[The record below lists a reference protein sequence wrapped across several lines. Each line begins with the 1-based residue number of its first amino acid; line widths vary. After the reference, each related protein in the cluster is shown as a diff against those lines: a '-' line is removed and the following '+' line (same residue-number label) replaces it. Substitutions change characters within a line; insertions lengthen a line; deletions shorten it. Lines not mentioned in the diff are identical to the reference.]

1 MKSGISIVDCKV
13 LWVIGAAERLAT
25 LGLIG
30 GDIPLRLTPE
40 AIDDYLE
47 IDEYRNIL
55 FENDFEVA
63 QIFKCIAETESSVEI
78 DKEDMDQLVFLMLEF
93 KNNREQLVK
102 YALTHASV

>member
-1 MKSGISIVDCKV
+1 MNTALSIADCKV
-13 LWVIGAAERLAT
+13 MWVVGAAERLAT

-40 AIDDYLE
+40 AIDQYLE
-47 IDEYRNIL
+47 LDEYRNIL
-55 FENDFEVA
+55 FESDFEVA

-93 KNNREQLVK
+93 KNNREKLVK

>member
-1 MKSGISIVDCKV
+1 MKSDLSIVDCKV
-13 LWVIGAAERLAT
+13 MWVIGAAERLAT

-47 IDEYRNIL
+47 IDEHRNIL

-63 QIFKCIAETESSVEI
+63 QIFKAIAETESHEEI
-78 DKEDMDQLVFLMLEF
+78 DKEDMEQLVFLLLEF
-93 KNNREQLVK
+93 KNNREKLVK